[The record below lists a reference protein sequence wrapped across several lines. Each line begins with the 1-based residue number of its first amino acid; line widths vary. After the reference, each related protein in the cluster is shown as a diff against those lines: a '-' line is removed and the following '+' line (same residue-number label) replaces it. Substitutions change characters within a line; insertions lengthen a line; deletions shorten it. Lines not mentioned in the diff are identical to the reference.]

1 MAELQ
6 ENPTAAAPAPAASS
20 DASWCNLIPA
30 EQWDV
35 LRDGTEAMEQAG
47 APFLLAGALA
57 LATYTG
63 HWRNTKDIDV
73 VIKETDREG
82 VIESLKQAGFE
93 DYFDRENYDRSW
105 IFRGFKDGVLFDVIW
120 ALPNH
125 RVGID
130 DAWFTRAQSILLN
143 GRSYAVVPS
152 EELIRVKLYVM
163 QRERCDW
170 VDVLNVIAASVE
182 QISWPWLVERMGRD
196 LPLLHAALA
205 IFNWMCPG
213 RAHALPGWL
222 RKQFALPRV
231 ETDDFKLTEE
241 RRVRLFD
248 SRPWFALHEPTDRPL
263 ER

>member
-1 MAELQ
+1 MADLP
-6 ENPTAAAPAPAASS
+6 ENLATVLTDPASKNADWA
-20 DASWCNLIPA
+20 CLIPI
-30 EQWDV
+30 EQKEV
-35 LRDGTEAMEQAG
+35 MREGTEAMEQVN

-73 VIKETDREG
+73 VISPDHRER
-82 VIESLKQAGFE
+82 VIEALRRAGFS

-130 DAWFTRAQSILLN
+130 EAWFERATSITLDGRTRL
-143 GRSYAVVPS
+143 VVPA
-152 EELIRVKLYVM
+152 EELVRIKLYVM

-182 QISWPWLVERMGRD
+182 QISWPWLIERMGRD

-213 RAHALPGWL
+213 RAHALPGWV

-231 ETDDFKLTEE
+231 ETEDFGLTEE
-241 RRVRLFD
+241 RRVKLFD
-248 SRPWFALHEPTDRPL
+248 SRPWFAPHQPSDRPL

>member
-1 MAELQ
+1 VISAEHR
-6 ENPTAAAPAPAASS
+6 ERAI
-20 DASWCNLIPA
+20 DA
-30 EQWDV
+30 
-35 LRDGTEAMEQAG
+35 
-47 APFLLAGALA
+47 LL
-57 LATYTG
+57 
-63 HWRNTKDIDV
+63 
-73 VIKETDREG
+73 
-82 VIESLKQAGFE
+82 QAGFS
-93 DYFDRENYDRSW
+93 DYFDRESYDRSW
-105 IFRGFKDGVLFDVIW
+105 IFRGVKDGVLFDVIW

-130 DAWFTRAQSILLN
+130 GAWFERATSLMLN
-143 GRSYAVVPS
+143 GRSYSVIPM
-152 EELIRVKLYVM
+152 EELIRIKLYVM

-170 VDVLNVIAASVE
+170 VDVLNVLAASVE

-231 ETDDFKLTEE
+231 ETEDFSLTEE
-241 RRVRLFD
+241 RRVKLFD
-248 SRPWFALHEPTDRPL
+248 SRPWFAPHQPSDRPL

>member
-6 ENPTAAAPAPAASS
+6 ENPTAAVQADAVIS
-20 DASWCNLIPA
+20 DAAWCNLIPV

-35 LRDGTEAMEQAG
+35 FRDGTTAIEQAN

-57 LATYTG
+57 LAAYTG

-73 VIKETDREG
+73 VIQPEHRER
-82 VIESLKQAGFE
+82 VIEAMQRAGFV

-130 DAWFTRAQSILLN
+130 EAWFDRARPIALN
-143 GRSYAVVPS
+143 ERPYLVVPP
-152 EELIRVKLYVM
+152 EELVRVKLYVM

-182 QISWPWLVERMGRD
+182 QISWLWLVERMGRD
-196 LPLLHAALA
+196 LPLLHGALA
-205 IFNWMCPG
+205 VFNWMCPG

-231 ETDDFKLTEE
+231 ETDDFGLTEE
-241 RRVRLFD
+241 RRVKLFD
-248 SRPWFALHEPTDRPL
+248 SRPWFALHQPTEQPL

>member
-6 ENPTAAAPAPAASS
+6 DNLMIAPSSGTAAGEAAWSR
-20 DASWCNLIPA
+20 LIPP
-30 EQWDV
+30 EQWRV
-35 LRDGTEAMEQAG
+35 LTDGTVAIEQLG
-47 APFLLAGALA
+47 VRYLLAGALA

-73 VIKETDREG
+73 IIHPDHRDAVMAAL
-82 VIESLKQAGFE
+82 SQAGFE
-93 DYFDRENYDRSW
+93 DYFAREPYDRSW

-120 ALPNH
+120 SLPNH

-130 DAWFTRAQSILLN
+130 SPWFERAQSICLQD
-143 GRSYAVVPS
+143 RSYFVVPV
-152 EELIRVKLYVM
+152 EELVRIKLYVM
-163 QRERCDW
+163 QRQRCDW
-170 VDVLNVIAASVE
+170 VDVLNVLAASSE
-182 QISWPWLVERMGRD
+182 KISWPWLVDRMERD

-213 RAHALPGWL
+213 RAHSLPAWL

-231 ETDDFKLTEE
+231 ESADFGLTEE
-241 RRVRLFD
+241 RRVKLFD
-248 SRPWFALHEPTDRPL
+248 SRPWFAVHQPVDQPL

>member
-6 ENPTAAAPAPAASS
+6 EIPLMAAPPDSTSEEAPWSS
-20 DASWCNLIPA
+20 LIPP

-35 LRDGTEAMEQAG
+35 LRGGTQALERTP

-73 VIKETDREG
+73 VIHRDNREK
-82 VIESLKQAGFE
+82 VVDALRQAGFE

-130 DAWFTRAQSILLN
+130 EAWFERARAIQLN
-143 GRSYAVVPS
+143 GRSYLVVPV
-152 EELIRVKLYVM
+152 EELVRIKLYVM

-213 RAHALPGWL
+213 RAHALPGWV

-231 ETDDFKLTEE
+231 ETEDFGLTEE
-241 RRVRLFD
+241 RRVKLFD
-248 SRPWFALHEPTDRPL
+248 SRPWFALHQPMDRPL

>member
-1 MAELQ
+1 MAEL
-6 ENPTAAAPAPAASS
+6 EETPPAEASPVLGNGNAPWGA
-20 DASWCNLIPA
+20 LIPP
-30 EQWDV
+30 EQWEV
-35 LRDGTEAMEQAG
+35 LREGADAIEAAN

-57 LATYTG
+57 IATYTG

-73 VIKETDREG
+73 VIHGSDRER
-82 VIESLKQAGFE
+82 VIPALMHVGFE
-93 DYFDRENYDRSW
+93 DYFDKEAYDRSW
-105 IFRGFKDGVLFDVIW
+105 IFRGFKNGVLFDVIW

-130 DAWFTRAQSILLN
+130 DAWFQRARKISLE
-143 GRSYAVVPS
+143 GRAFMVVPA
-152 EELIRVKLYVM
+152 EELVRVKLYVM

-170 VDVLNVIAASVE
+170 VDVLNVLAASVE
-182 QISWPWLVERMGRD
+182 DIAWPWLVDRMDRD

-213 RAHALPGWL
+213 RAHALPAWV

-231 ETDDFKLTEE
+231 DSADFQLTEE

-248 SRPWFALHEPTDRPL
+248 SRPWFALHQPADRPL